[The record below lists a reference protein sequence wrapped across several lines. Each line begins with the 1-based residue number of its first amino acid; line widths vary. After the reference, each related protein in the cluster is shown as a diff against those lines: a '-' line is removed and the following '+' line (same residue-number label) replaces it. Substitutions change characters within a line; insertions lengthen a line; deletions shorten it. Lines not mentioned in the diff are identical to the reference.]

1 MTAYLVPV
9 IGLTV
14 LLIALMVSY
23 ILYIRRVH
31 QNLSDQFVSDITA
44 IKNSSNIITETAD
57 PVSEEAVETLPE
69 EDTVSDAGDADGGDV
84 TETSEDDS
92 DADSEPETESSEP
105 LPWD

>member
-44 IKNSSNIITETAD
+44 IKNSSNIIIETAE

-69 EDTVSDAGDADGGDV
+69 ENTVSDAEDADGGDA

-92 DADSEPETESSEP
+92 DADPEPEAEPSEP